1 MFPRINQ
8 RRILR
13 SHSGSGNE
21 VFSLSLVVAKK
32 LVRGARIVY
41 EVSGVNRFGIILK
54 VITAEYGGRM
64 YRVLNEDTGQKE
76 DVARIRV
83 LRVYS
88 RDLQQL
94 CPCKTINI
102 SIHKQGV
109 SNFDYG
115 LVHARLRAIADIIGN
130 LDNQQMLALLKAA
143 GKISAVKIK
152 SLGWMGICPR

>member
-8 RRILR
+8 RRIWR
-13 SHSGSGNE
+13 SNSGSGND

-54 VITAEYGGRM
+54 VITAEYGGRIC
-64 YRVLNEDTGQKE
+64 RVLNEDTGQKE
-76 DVARIRV
+76 DVARIQI
-83 LRVYS
+83 LRVYP
-88 RDLQQL
+88 RDRQQL
-94 CPCKTINI
+94 RPCKTINV

-115 LVHARLRAIADIIGN
+115 LVHARLKEIADIVGN
-130 LDNQQMLALLKAA
+130 LDNQQIFDLLKDLRE
-143 GKISAVKIK
+143 KY
-152 SLGWMGICPR
+152 PQ